1 MSFDIASII
10 EAIRNSAVIDI
21 VKSLDWAVLHF
32 IQDNLRT
39 DILDR
44 VFPIITFLGDHGA
57 VWILL
62 AVILL
67 FRRQTR
73 RTAILIL
80 IAMAAAALIGTNMVK
95 EFVARPR
102 PCWLDDSVV
111 MLIKVPQDYSFP
123 SGHTMIGTVFC
134 FLINRTNKVIGVFCV
149 ILMLLIAFSRM
160 YLYVHFPS
168 DILAG
173 LVIGIIFGAVTW
185 LIGGRW
191 ARKGRLPKEPDFWEN
206 VI

>member
-1 MSFDIASII
+1 MSSDIASII
-10 EAIRNSAVIDI
+10 EAIRSSAVIDF

-39 DILDR
+39 DILDK
-44 VFPIITFLGDHGA
+44 VFTILTYLGDHGA
-57 VWILL
+57 VWILI

-67 FRRQTR
+67 FFRRTR
-73 RTAILIL
+73 RTAVLIL
-80 IAMAAAALIGTNMVK
+80 IAMAAAYVIGTNMVK
-95 EFVARPR
+95 ELVARPR

-123 SGHTMIGTVFC
+123 SGHTMAGTVSC
-134 FLINRTNKVIGVFCV
+134 FLINRTNKVLGVFSV

-173 LVIGIIFGAVTW
+173 LLIGIVFGAVTW

-191 ARKGRLPKEPDFWEN
+191 ARRGRLPKEPDFWEN
-206 VI
+206 VV

>member
-1 MSFDIASII
+1 MSFDLAAVFETLRGSAII
-10 EAIRNSAVIDI
+10 DF
-21 VKSLDWAVLHF
+21 VKSLDWAILYW

-39 DILDR
+39 EILDKIM
-44 VFPIITFLGDHGA
+44 PIITSLGYYGA
-57 VWILL
+57 VWVIL

-67 FRRQTR
+67 FRRRTR
-73 RTAILIL
+73 RTAVLIL
-80 IAMAAAALIGTNMVK
+80 IGLAAAYVIGTNMIK

-123 SGHTMIGTVFC
+123 SGHTVIGTVFC
-134 FLINRTNKVIGVFCV
+134 FLINRTNKIFGFFSV
-149 ILMLLIAFSRM
+149 ILLLLIMFSRM
-160 YLYVHFPS
+160 YLFVHFPS
-168 DILAG
+168 DIIAG
-173 LVIGIIFGAVTW
+173 LIIGILFGAVVW

-206 VI
+206 VV